1 MVKKTPWF
9 SAGGVYD
16 YLARVLTDH
25 LHAQREP
32 LALCLALLQYDK
44 ELASSSSSEPP
55 TTGPPHPSV
64 CLLHQYYSKWL
75 PQQSQEALVGPM
87 LTCAVVLGGIGL
99 GSHGICMLTY
109 RGTTCCSQS

>member
-1 MVKKTPWF
+1 MTITLKPASSVVVVVMVKKTPWF

-16 YLARVLTDH
+16 YLARVLTDL

-44 ELASSSSSEPP
+44 ELASSSSEPP

-64 CLLHQYYSKWL
+64 SLLHKYYSKWL
-75 PQQSQEALVGPM
+75 PQQSQEELVGPM
-87 LTCAVVLGGIGL
+87 LTYAVVLGGIGL
-99 GSHGICMLTY
+99 
-109 RGTTCCSQS
+109 